1 MTTSAQSRDHLTMP
15 TLYIVATPIGNLEDI
30 TLRALRILSEV
41 DLIAAEDT
49 RVTRKLLDRHKLR
62 THLISYHA
70 HNYRRQI
77 PKILKT
83 LIQKN
88 VALVSDAGMPGISD
102 PGAELVNAVSESNIR
117 VVPIPGPSAV
127 TTAISASGLEA
138 EQFIFVG
145 FWPRRSSERKK
156 MLELLSSD
164 PKALVAFE
172 TPHRFRKSLSDVLSV
187 LGNRQITVCREMTKI
202 HEEIFRGT
210 VTDALLHFAR
220 PIGEFTL
227 VIHGAQPLKY
237 DIEPLEK
244 NAITSLTLLRHQG
257 AKAKEAVSAVVE
269 ETGLPKSRVY
279 KMWLNLATISD
290 INSR

>member
-1 MTTSAQSRDHLTMP
+1 MP
-15 TLYIVATPIGNLEDI
+15 ILYIVATPIGNLEDI
-30 TLRALRILSEV
+30 TLRALRILGEV

-49 RVTRKLLDRHKLR
+49 RVTRKLLDRHKLK
-62 THLISYHA
+62 THLVSYHA

-83 LIQKN
+83 LSQKN

-102 PGAELVNAVSESNIR
+102 PGAELVNAVSKSNITI
-117 VVPIPGPSAV
+117 VPIPGPSAI
-127 TTAISASGLEA
+127 TTAIAASGLEGD
-138 EQFIFVG
+138 QFIFVG

-156 MLELLSSD
+156 LLEVLSSD
-164 PKALVAFE
+164 PKALVVFE
-172 TPHRFRKSLSDVLSV
+172 TPHRFKKSLSDVLSV
-187 LGNRQITVCREMTKI
+187 FGNRQITVCREMTKI

-210 VTDALLHFAR
+210 ITDALLHFSR

-227 VIHGAQPLKY
+227 IIHGAQPLKP
-237 DIEPLEK
+237 DNEGLEK

-257 AKAKEAVSAVVE
+257 LKAKEAVATVVQ

-279 KMWLNLATISD
+279 KIWLNLANISD
-290 INSR
+290 INGH